1 MTTPITHRD
10 SLSSKH
16 NIWIYCILIASSLLS
31 ALFMVHNIK
40 ISPDSMRFGLISEEI
55 LSGNG
60 IRVPII
66 RLLDTF
72 VPVNG
77 AIPFLDNMPLL
88 PILFALLGGV
98 TQQNFLPAQIVN
110 LICHVAISLF
120 AFLIMRL
127 LFDNKGVALL
137 TGIIISVSYP
147 MLWLTHHMISDPLLI
162 ALTIAAVFF
171 LMQSRNPNCLRS
183 NRYII
188 AAGIFGGAAILA
200 RNAGI
205 ALIPVFAWEA
215 VVLIR
220 NKRLKFRNI
229 SAILALALP
238 LIFSTGMFI
247 RNYIISGSLRGFNQ
261 SSPERSY
268 LDAFIGT
275 VGMIFEQFQL
285 GRNSI
290 ILITLLL
297 TVSVLYILFKGRL
310 RERIMKSASAG
321 LDVII
326 VYMLS
331 YTALICLTM
340 AKVQWRYELRYVAP
354 LAPFLIIVTVFIV
367 FILWERTGSQRLSGL
382 SLAGMVLSLFI
393 LTFGIFYKTYMN
405 SAEFTYKQN
414 KQYAIQ
420 QTCTFTWLK
429 EQYGED
435 IIITTNESFH
445 LSFFGGYST
454 VWIPHKM
461 FNPTNYIPEDMETVL
476 PRQMRKIGSPVLA
489 LFDAVKEEYDGKY
502 LAELFNNRESNSS
515 FDKIY
520 ECADGVVYGLKVPI
534 TH

>member
-1 MTTPITHRD
+1 MTTPLTHRD

-16 NIWIYCILIASSLLS
+16 NIWIYCILIVASLLS
-31 ALFMVHNIK
+31 ALFVVHNIK
-40 ISPDSMRFGLISEEI
+40 ISPDSMRFGLISEQI

-98 TQQNFLPAQIVN
+98 TPQSFLAAQIINV
-110 LICHVAISLF
+110 ISHVAISLF
-120 AFLIMRL
+120 AFLIIINL
-127 LFDNKGVALL
+127 IDNKGVALL

-171 LMQSRNPNCLRS
+171 LMLSRNPNCLRS

-188 AAGIFGGAAILA
+188 AAGICGGAAILA

-215 VVLIR
+215 VVLIK
-220 NKRLKFRNI
+220 NKRLKFRNV
-229 SAILALALP
+229 STILALALP
-238 LIFSTGMFI
+238 LIISIGMFI

-285 GRNSI
+285 GRNAI

-297 TVSVLYILFKGRL
+297 TVSVLYILFKVKL
-310 RERIMKSASAG
+310 RERIMKSASVG
-321 LDVII
+321 LDLII

-354 LAPFLIIVTVFIV
+354 LSPFLIIGIVFIV
-367 FILWERTGSQRLSGL
+367 FVLWDRTGSQRFSGL

-393 LTFGIFYKTYMN
+393 LTFGISYKTYLN
-405 SAEFTYKQN
+405 SVEFTYKQS
-414 KQYAIQ
+414 KQYAIL

-435 IIITTNESFH
+435 IFITTNEPFH

-454 VWIPHKM
+454 ISLPHKM
-461 FNPTNYIPEDMETVL
+461 FNPTNYVPEDMKTVL
-476 PRQMRKIGSPVLA
+476 PRQMSKFGSPVLV

-502 LAELFNNRESNSS
+502 ITELFNNRESNAS
-515 FDKIY
+515 FEIAY
-520 ECADGVVYGLKVPI
+520 ECADGIVYNLR
-534 TH
+534 